1 MEYIIDS
8 KSLNKCKEL
17 KSKEVNLLP
26 CNIEYSGP
34 AEVDSYF
41 IIKDTDEVN
50 NNDQKV
56 YISAF
61 RGRGLKGVESNTT
74 NYTGYVLKKCNVE
87 DFPNEKFENSVKKVF
102 KAEKK
107 FNSFMIWNHDYTPT
121 FDNNPCLKSLAWLEV
136 ASAINESS

>member
-41 IIKDTDEVN
+41 IIKDTDEVI

-74 NYTGYVLKKCNVE
+74 NYTG
-87 DFPNEKFENSVKKVF
+87 
-102 KAEKK
+102 
-107 FNSFMIWNHDYTPT
+107 
-121 FDNNPCLKSLAWLEV
+121 NNLNYSHNILYFYKLIKYYYFFL
-136 ASAINESS
+136 